1 MKIKANT
8 TLNAEFLRDLQG
20 RFAETL
26 PGASAW
32 QPLMPAGRSLD
43 VLAGLSPV
51 ESAVLLLFV
60 PIDASLFL
68 LFIRRSEDGRIHGG
82 QIGFPGGRTEP
93 SDTDFSHTALRE
105 AGEET
110 GIDASAI
117 HLLGKLTPLYIPH
130 SNFRV
135 HPFVGYTLNR
145 PIFHRQTEEVDEIL
159 LIPFAKFYSPAS
171 LTHDTFT
178 TLRGKTEAPCF
189 KIEDIKIWGATAM
202 ILNELISIIPVEKVK
217 HKKGGSMLRIK

>member
-1 MKIKANT
+1 MKIKAKT
-8 TLNAEFLRDLQG
+8 ALNAEFLRYLQE
-20 RFAETL
+20 RFAEPL

-32 QPLMPAGRSLD
+32 QPLMPAGRDLN
-43 VLAGLSPV
+43 VLPGLSPV
-51 ESAVLLLFV
+51 ESAVLLLFA

-82 QIGFPGGRTEP
+82 QIGFLGGRAEP
-93 SDTDFSHTALRE
+93 SDTDFWHTALRE
-105 AGEET
+105 ASEET
-110 GIDASAI
+110 GINPAAI
-117 HLLGKLTPLYIPH
+117 YKLGQLTPLYIPH

-159 LIPFAKFYSPAS
+159 LIPFLKFFSQSS

-178 TLRGKTEAPCF
+178 TLRGNIKAPCF

-202 ILNELISIIPVEKVK
+202 ILNELISIAPNAEATLYEDTPV
-217 HKKGGSMLRIK
+217 LRYR